1 MKENYML
8 SISYDVY
15 TPDETHY
22 CFGFFAN
29 MKQLIASVKKDYP
42 DVKRIKINSVDI
54 EF

>member
-15 TPDETHY
+15 TETQTHY

-29 MKQLIASVKKDYP
+29 MKDLISYVQEHYTG
-42 DVKRIKINSVDI
+42 VKRIQIQQVDI